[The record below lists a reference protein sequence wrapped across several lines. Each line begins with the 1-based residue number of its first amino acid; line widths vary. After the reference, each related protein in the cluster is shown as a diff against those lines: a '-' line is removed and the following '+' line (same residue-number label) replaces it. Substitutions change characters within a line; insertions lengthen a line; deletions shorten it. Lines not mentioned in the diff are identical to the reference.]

1 MKYNLRSLYLCADE
15 MERALKFYGDS
26 GWDYLRIK

>member
-1 MKYNLRSLYLCADE
+1 MKYNLRSLYLCVDE
-15 MERALKFYGDS
+15 MERALNFYEDC